1 MKNIIRWA
9 GIGATATLAACAVPA
24 DVNDVH
30 KVLGSRA
37 EGGTAFTR
45 SLFQEYQA
53 YTRSQVQTEVE
64 WVDAAETARK
74 ALRVADGEAVGP
86 DELTGR
92 KVPATR
98 IPELAAARGRLMS
111 YLAGGAAERVPAATA
126 KAQVAFDCWLEQE
139 AEGRPNGTCR
149 TTFLTHE
156 PMLKK
161 PAPTA
166 AGLVEA
172 QRRYVVTFGLGS
184 AELGPQSRQ
193 TLSEAAA
200 TQAQLRTPLVSVAG
214 FTDAVGSV
222 EQNLRLAR
230 HRADAV
236 TAELVRLGVPPGL
249 IAEDALGETNP
260 LVPTGDN
267 AAEPRNRRVEV
278 TLAGN
283 AWGTGGYGGYA
294 YGDAGRGYYGHGWG
308 GVYGYHGGYAV
319 FFASGSSQLSSD
331 AVERLKQ
338 VVSAEK
344 SLHPKVVR
352 VIGFTDRTGSVSTN
366 VRLAHQRAEAVA
378 AEIVRLGGTA
388 PVVESR
394 PGDSWGSSHDG
405 QARRVEI
412 LFDY

>member
-74 ALRVADGEAVGP
+74 ALRVAEGEAVAP
-86 DELTGR
+86 DDLTGR
-92 KVPATR
+92 TIPAAR
-98 IPELAAARGRLMS
+98 VPELAAARGRLLS
-111 YLAGGAAERVPAATA
+111 YLAAGAAERVPAATA

-139 AEGRPNGTCR
+139 AEGRPNSTCR

-166 AGLVEA
+166 AGVAET

-193 TLSEAAA
+193 IVGEAAA
-200 TQAQLRTPLVSVAG
+200 TQAQLRAPVVAVTG
-214 FTDAVGSV
+214 FTDTVGSA

-236 TAELVRLGVPPGL
+236 AAELIRLGVPPGL
-249 IAEDALGETNP
+249 IAEDALGESSLAVATS
-260 LVPTGDN
+260 DN
-267 AAEPRNRRVEV
+267 AAEQRNRRVEIAL
-278 TLAGN
+278 TGT

-294 YGDAGRGYYGHGWG
+294 YGDAGRGYYGYGWG
-308 GVYGYHGGYAV
+308 GHYGYGGGHAV
-319 FFASGSSQLSSD
+319 FFASGSSQLSSE

-338 VVSAEK
+338 VVAAEK

-352 VIGFTDRTGSVSTN
+352 VIGFTDRTGSVTTN
-366 VRLAHQRAEAVA
+366 VRLARLRAEAVA

-388 PVVESR
+388 PVVESH
-394 PGDSWGSSHDG
+394 PGDRWGPSSDG